1 MKLTFTK
8 LFASNTKTAD
18 VNGARIII
26 ISNDQQT
33 RELTGKVGGP
43 MEDGYFVATLRGSG
57 KVTIEVLQP
66 DTTIEV
72 KVTEN

>member
-1 MKLTFTK
+1 MKLTFSK
-8 LFASNTKTAD
+8 LFTSNTKTAD
-18 VNGARIII
+18 VNGARII

-72 KVTEN
+72 KVEGD

>member
-1 MKLTFTK
+1 MKLTFSK
-8 LFASNTKTAD
+8 LFTSNTKTAD

-26 ISNDQQT
+26 SNDQQT
-33 RELTGKVGGP
+33 RQLTGRVGGP
-43 MEDGYFVATLRGSG
+43 MEDGRFVATLRGSG

-72 KVTEN
+72 KVTE